1 MEMGEKSESKL
12 KIEFFGGIFSE
23 NGEYIFYT
31 FLHFK
36 RRFLYSSKPYKKY
49 L

>member
-23 NGEYIFYT
+23 NGEYRI
-31 FLHFK
+31 
-36 RRFLYSSKPYKKY
+36 
-49 L
+49 